1 MGEPSKSGVYLYAWF
16 CKEINQ
22 KTNQDEKNIN
32 FMFHTYFYSI
42 FDS

>member
-16 CKEINQ
+16 CKETN

-32 FMFHTYFYSI
+32 FILHTYYNSI